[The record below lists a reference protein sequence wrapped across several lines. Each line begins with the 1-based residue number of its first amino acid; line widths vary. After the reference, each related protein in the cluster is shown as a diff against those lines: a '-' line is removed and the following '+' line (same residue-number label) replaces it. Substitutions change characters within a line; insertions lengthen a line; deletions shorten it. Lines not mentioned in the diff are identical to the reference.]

1 MLQSSIIIYIHSTPQ
16 YYIML
21 TLHNFILNIKNKCY
35 HPHICTLPGCLTKI
49 SQKRAVKKQA
59 LLRAVKYIR
68 KQLQKYDVV
77 VTMVTPHICI
87 YAQSA
92 VKKLVH
98 LRAVKYIWKQ
108 QQRQVKV
115 IFIFLTLIQF
125 LLHNFSSYINYFG
138 F

>member
-1 MLQSSIIIYIHSTPQ
+1 M
-16 YYIML
+16 
-21 TLHNFILNIKNKCY
+21 
-35 HPHICTLPGCLTKI
+35 
-49 SQKRAVKKQA
+49 KKQA